1 MKLKQWMNL
10 YQKIEEDFSFSRERE
25 IESRNKLSEL
35 LGDSFVKENE
45 IGKIIGN
52 EVYVVGFSPELEKE
66 VELISDELP
75 VIAADESSIILDE
88 YGITPDIVLTDLDGD
103 LEKMKDIN
111 SIFGVHAHGD
121 NMHLLSRVEQFE
133 KRFGTTQIEPVWNV
147 YNFGGFTDGDRGVFL
162 AAHFNAKIHLV
173 GFNFNTPRFKKGKN
187 MERKKKKLKW
197 AKYLIVYLEKNGVEI
212 IWESLK

>member
-103 LEKMKDIN
+103 LEKMKNIN

-173 GFNFNTPRFKKGKN
+173 GFNFNTPRFKKGKD